1 MMLAMLSGMRVTP
14 FLLVP
19 EVTPRGSTG
28 RAKPSDLDPSTRG
41 TVAQLLREVLVL
53 VEEATGAAVRPTTR
67 PPRELTA
74 DPDCTSPRRFG

>member
-19 EVTPRGSTG
+19 RSTPRGSTG
-28 RAKPSDLDPSTRG
+28 RAKPLENLDPSTRG

-53 VEEATGAAVRPTTR
+53 VEEATAAAVPTDDQ
-67 PPRELTA
+67 TA
-74 DPDCTSPRRFG
+74 RAS